1 MTGPESEA
9 VAALAA
15 ARADLRSSLESLARE
30 TARALRELA
39 AGRDPEPCLTQSAVG
54 VDLLAARVRER
65 VRAVEAVREALA
77 SRGGGGAR
85 KAAET

>member
-15 ARADLRSSLESLARE
+15 ARADLRTSLESLARE